1 MLNLLSSELYKLKK
15 SKSFKVCLIASLCMI
30 VYIFV
35 MFGMI
40 MAIST
45 GSMENGTAG
54 IMVTT
59 QGTEDI
65 ADELFNSILDVIS
78 QIYSMGFGTIFVAIF
93 ICIWVISEYSNGAIK
108 NVTGKGYTR
117 KQVFLAKYLSTN
129 LATCIMHISCLIVTT
144 LGALILDRNGVNA
157 QFFQNLF
164 LYAALQILFGIALTG
179 IIIAICEISRNI
191 AAGISISLAIVIF
204 SNVIVQGIDLFFE
217 TLHINFK
224 TSTYWITNVI
234 SECPIIDCT
243 MDFIGRGIY
252 VAMMWIALSFVLGM
266 VHFERTDIK

>member
-78 QIYSMGFGTIFVAIF
+78 QIPYPCSMM
-93 ICIWVISEYSNGAIK
+93 IS
-108 NVTGKGYTR
+108 
-117 KQVFLAKYLSTN
+117 
-129 LATCIMHISCLIVTT
+129 
-144 LGALILDRNGVNA
+144 
-157 QFFQNLF
+157 
-164 LYAALQILFGIALTG
+164 
-179 IIIAICEISRNI
+179 
-191 AAGISISLAIVIF
+191 
-204 SNVIVQGIDLFFE
+204 
-217 TLHINFK
+217 
-224 TSTYWITNVI
+224 
-234 SECPIIDCT
+234 
-243 MDFIGRGIY
+243 
-252 VAMMWIALSFVLGM
+252 
-266 VHFERTDIK
+266 